1 MNLSIRILTRR
12 FGLIDRLLNPQTFAL
27 DCDRSRDEPIR
38 LTLNGELKGELK
50 PLGGSEADEWNNR
63 LNSLLVSAL
72 PIVALKDREQTTE
85 AALAVSYGTMDIAP
99 ADPIEGMLIAQ
110 LMAAN
115 EAALALYRKGWQNV
129 NVPEYFEGGTKFL
142 QLADKATRT
151 VALLTE
157 RLDHHR
163 GRGQQQITVKHV
175 TTNNVTADQAII
187 ADSVT
192 TGGGARN
199 VASPALLA
207 ASSETPMPILDE
219 ARLPDPVGVGRGVKT
234 K

>member
-1 MNLSIRILTRR
+1 MTKPKEEVRTL
-12 FGLIDRLLNPQTFAL
+12 AL
-27 DCDRSRDEPIR
+27 DP
-38 LTLNGELKGELK
+38 NPKGELK
-50 PLGGSEADEWNNR
+50 DLGGSRSDDWNMR
-63 LNSLLVSAL
+63 LLNLVGSSL
-72 PIVALKDREQTTE
+72 PINHSDAKASNE
-85 AALAVSYGTMDIAP
+85 AIKAVCQATVDIAP
-99 ADPIEGMLIAQ
+99 ADPIEGILIAQ

-115 EAALALYRKGWQNV
+115 EASLAMYRKGWAQL
-129 NVPEYFEGGTKFL
+129 PEYFQARTKYL
-142 QLADKATRT
+142 QLADKAART
-151 VALLTE
+151 VMLLTE

-187 ADSVT
+187 ADRLT

-207 ASSETPMPILDE
+207 VSSESPMPILGE
-219 ARLPDPVGVGRGVKT
+219 IKQPDPVGLGRGEKT

>member
-1 MNLSIRILTRR
+1 MP
-12 FGLIDRLLNPQTFAL
+12 G
-27 DCDRSRDEPIR
+27 
-38 LTLNGELKGELK
+38 NGRYRAG
-50 PLGGSEADEWNNR
+50 
-63 LNSLLVSAL
+63 
-72 PIVALKDREQTTE
+72 
-85 AALAVSYGTMDIAP
+85 
-99 ADPIEGMLIAQ
+99 DPIEGMLIAQ

-115 EAALALYRKGWQNV
+115 EASLALYRKGWQHA
-129 NVPEYFEGGTKFL
+129 PEYLDARTKFL
-142 QLADKATRT
+142 QLADKAART
-151 VALLTE
+151 VVLLTE

-192 TGGGARN
+192 TGGDARN

-207 ASSETPMPILDE
+207 ASSEAPMPIFDE
-219 ARLPDPVGVGRGVKT
+219 TRLPDLVGVGGGKKT

>member
-1 MNLSIRILTRR
+1 MKTPKKNS
-12 FGLIDRLLNPQTFAL
+12 QTMTIAL
-27 DCDRSRDEPIR
+27 DPKP
-38 LTLNGELKGELK
+38 KGEFK
-50 PLGGSEADEWNNR
+50 ILGGSRSDDWNMR
-63 LNSLLVSAL
+63 LVNLVAGAL
-72 PIVALKDREQTTE
+72 PIEQSNSEAEQHGISAVFSGNDRHRSGGPNRGNTGRAIDGGERSG
-85 AALAVSYGTMDIAP
+85 ATM
-99 ADPIEGMLIAQ
+99 
-110 LMAAN
+110 
-115 EAALALYRKGWQNV
+115 YRKGWAQP
-129 NVPEYFEGGTKFL
+129 PEYFEARTKYL
-142 QLADKATRT
+142 ALADKASRT
-151 VALLTE
+151 VTMLTE

-219 ARLPDPVGVGRGVKT
+219 IRRPDPVGVGGGT
-234 K
+234 KSK